1 MHACVL
7 KGECSYIC
15 MRICVCT
22 VFLKEKKLLSY
33 VVCRTRVA
41 ARVQSLLL
49 LSSRSII
56 LHACRSKSVRSL
68 VRV

>member
-7 KGECSYIC
+7 KGESSYVGSVFVMC
-15 MRICVCT
+15 
-22 VFLKEKKLLSY
+22 FLKEKKLLSY
-33 VVCRTRVA
+33 VLCRTRVA